1 MNTVNPRLGDQLGD
15 QLGDYLRLR
24 RALGYRLER
33 EEQWLRQLIG
43 YLRSAGSD
51 HLTSE
56 LTISWARAPVT
67 AQPRHW
73 AQRLGCARKFAR
85 YLQSIDPGTE
95 IPPTGVF
102 PAPRHRPMPFVW
114 SPAQITTLLE
124 EAGQLAPA
132 LHGRTCQ
139 TLLGLL
145 AVSGMRI
152 GEAVGLVRGDVDFD
166 TAVITVR
173 HAKFDRP
180 RLVPLHPTVN
190 QALRR
195 YATERDELCPQPR
208 SEAFFLSRRGNTLQR
223 TAVDATLR
231 ALTTAMGIRT
241 ATVHPRAHDLR
252 HSFAVHTLIAWMRE
266 GGSVDERIAEL
277 STYLGHV
284 SPAGTYWYLS
294 AVPEL
299 MELAAGRLQ
308 LPAGVR

>member
-1 MNTVNPRLGDQLGD
+1 MSGLEAQLE
-15 QLGDYLRLR
+15 DYLRIR

-33 EEQWLRQLIG
+33 EERWLRQLVG
-43 YLRSAGSD
+43 YLRDAASE

-56 LTISWARAPVT
+56 LVISWARQPAT
-67 AQPRHW
+67 AQARHW

-85 YLQSIDPGTE
+85 YLHAFDPRTE

-102 PAPRHRPMPFVW
+102 PAPRDRPMPFLW
-114 SPAQITTLLE
+114 SAEQIALLLE
-124 EAGQLAPA
+124 EAARLRPVLRGL
-132 LHGRTCQ
+132 TCQ

-145 AVSGMRI
+145 AVTGMRL
-152 GEAVGLVRGDVDFD
+152 GEAVGLVRGDVDFG
-166 TAVITVR
+166 TAVITIR

-190 QALRR
+190 VALRR
-195 YATERDELCPQPR
+195 YAIRRDELCPTPR
-208 SEAFFLSRRGNTLQR
+208 SESFFVSSRGNTLQR

-231 ALTTAMGIRT
+231 ELTTAMGIRT

-252 HSFAVHTLIAWMRE
+252 HSFAVHTLIRWLRE
-266 GGSVDERIAEL
+266 GGSVDERITEL

-284 SPAGTYWYLS
+284 SPAGTYWYLT

-299 MELAAGRLQ
+299 LELAADRLQ

>member
-1 MNTVNPRLGDQLGD
+1 MNALDARLE
-15 QLGDYLRLR
+15 DYLRLR

-33 EEQWLRQLIG
+33 EEHWLRQLVG
-43 YLRSAGSD
+43 YLRDAGSD
-51 HLTSE
+51 CVTSE
-56 LTISWARAPVT
+56 LTISWARRPAT

-85 YLQSIDPGTE
+85 YLQTIDPTTE

-102 PAPRHRPMPFVW
+102 PASRHRPMPFVW
-114 SPAQITTLLE
+114 SAEQITTLLDA
-124 EAGQLAPA
+124 AGQLRPA
-132 LHGRTCQ
+132 LRGLTCQ
-139 TLLGLL
+139 TLFGLL

-152 GEAVGLVRGDVDFD
+152 GEAVGLLRGDVDFG
-166 TAVITVR
+166 TAVITIR

-180 RLVPLHPTVN
+180 RLVPLHRTVN
-190 QALRR
+190 VALQH
-195 YATERDELCPQPR
+195 YATGRDRLCPQPC
-208 SEAFFLSRRGNTLQR
+208 SDAFFVSSRGNTLQR

-231 ALTTAMGIRT
+231 QLTTAMGIRT

-252 HSFAVHTLIAWMRE
+252 HSFAVHTLIRWMRE
-266 GGSVDERIAEL
+266 GGSVDGRISEL

-284 SPAGTYWYLS
+284 SPAGTYWYLT

-299 MELAAGRLQ
+299 LELAADRLQ

>member
-1 MNTVNPRLGDQLGD
+1 MNAPDAAPLEAVLA
-15 QLGDYLRLR
+15 DYLRLR

-43 YLRSAGSD
+43 HLHSAGSD
-51 HLTSE
+51 RLTRE
-56 LTISWARAPVT
+56 LTISWARAPAT

-73 AQRLGCARKFAR
+73 ALRLGCARKFAR
-85 YLQSIDPGTE
+85 YLHTIDPGTE
-95 IPPTGVF
+95 IPPSGVF

-114 SPAQITTLLE
+114 SPEQIATLLT
-124 EAGQLAPA
+124 EAGQLRPA
-132 LHGRTCQ
+132 LRALTCQ
-139 TLLGLL
+139 TLFGLL
-145 AVSGMRI
+145 VVSGMRI
-152 GEAVGLVRGDVDFD
+152 GEAIVLARADVDFD
-166 TAVITVR
+166 AAVITIR

-180 RLVPLHPTVN
+180 RLVPLHPSVN
-190 QALRR
+190 LALRS
-195 YATERDELCPQPR
+195 YATSRDELCPQPR
-208 SEAFFLSRRGNTLQR
+208 SEAFFLSSRGSTLQR

-252 HSFAVHTLIAWMRE
+252 HSFAVHTLIRWMRE

-277 STYLGHV
+277 STYLGHI
-284 SPAGTYWYLS
+284 SPAGTYWYLT

>member
-1 MNTVNPRLGDQLGD
+1 MNALDDQLE
-15 QLGDYLRLR
+15 DYLALR

-33 EEQWLRQLIG
+33 EERWLRQL
-43 YLRSAGSD
+43 LAHLQDAGSD
-51 HLTSE
+51 SVTSE
-56 LTISWARAPVT
+56 LTISWARRPVT

-85 YLQSIDPGTE
+85 YLQTIDPSTE

-102 PAPRHRPMPFVW
+102 PSSRHRPTPFLW
-114 SPAQITTLLE
+114 SPEQIEVLLTK
-124 EAGQLAPA
+124 AGQLRPS
-132 LHGRTCQ
+132 LRGLTCQ

-145 AVSGMRI
+145 AVTGMRI
-152 GEAVGLVRGDVDFD
+152 GEAVGLVRGDVDFG
-166 TAVITVR
+166 TAVITIR

-180 RLVPLHPTVN
+180 RLVPLHPTAN
-190 QALRR
+190 TALLH
-195 YATERDELCPQPR
+195 YATRRDQLCPRPR
-208 SEAFFLSRRGNTLQR
+208 SDAFFLSSRGNTLQR
-223 TAVDATLR
+223 TAIDQTLR
-231 ALTTAMGIRT
+231 QLTTAMGIRT

-252 HSFAVHTLIAWMRE
+252 HTFAVHTLIRWLGE
-266 GGSVDERIAEL
+266 GGSVDGRIAEL

-284 SPAGTYWYLS
+284 SPAGTYWYLT